1 MTIREFEHYQPE
13 IDSTAFIDPTALV
26 IGNVR
31 IGADT
36 SVWPMA
42 TIRGDVNRIEIGA
55 RTSVQDGA
63 ILHATHDGVYT
74 PGGTPLVVGDKVT
87 VGHGAILHACIVE
100 EECLIGIG
108 SVVLDKAVVQKHVML
123 GAGSLVSGGKVLEG
137 GYLWVGRPA
146 KRMRKLS
153 DKEMEYLR
161 YSAEH
166 YVKLKNRHQNSQ
178 QNKKK

>member
-1 MTIREFEHYQPE
+1 MAIRNFEHYQPAIE
-13 IDSTAFIDPTALV
+13 STAFIDPTALV
-26 IGNVR
+26 IGNVQ

-42 TIRGDVNRIEIGA
+42 TVRGDVNRIEIGA
-55 RTSVQDGA
+55 RTSIQDGA

-74 PGGTPLVVGDKVT
+74 PGGTTLTVEDNVT
-87 VGHGAILHACIVE
+87 VGHGAILHACTVE

-108 SVVLDKAVVQKHVML
+108 SVVLDNAVVQKQAML

-146 KRMRKLS
+146 KKIRKLTG
-153 DKEMEYLR
+153 KEIEYLR
-161 YSAEH
+161 YSADH
-166 YVKLKNRHQNSQ
+166 YVKLKNRHQNSVS
-178 QNKKK
+178 